1 MSRGA
6 SKSCLA
12 CSQSAWVQA
21 HRPFI
26 LITPV
31 VFDNQFREALT
42 QASVWRGG
50 IFDSHSY
57 VLCMYTVQYPTCT
70 FTNEADRA
78 DHRLWREKKACH
90 AKQGIRSRSSILA
103 LYLHLKLFYLCPAA
117 TPALAAVAPICC
129 STVWVSP
136 HTRNGYCCFICVK
149 FFKKRERGSPSKLA
163 ISRNASF
170 DSFPGFYR
178 QSRLWLHT
186 DSPNFIHKRIRSL
199 MI

>member
-1 MSRGA
+1 
-6 SKSCLA
+6 
-12 CSQSAWVQA
+12 
-21 HRPFI
+21 
-26 LITPV
+26 
-31 VFDNQFREALT
+31 
-42 QASVWRGG
+42 
-50 IFDSHSY
+50 
-57 VLCMYTVQYPTCT
+57 MYTVQYPTCT

-129 STVWVSP
+129 ST
-136 HTRNGYCCFICVK
+136 
-149 FFKKRERGSPSKLA
+149 ERGSPSKLA